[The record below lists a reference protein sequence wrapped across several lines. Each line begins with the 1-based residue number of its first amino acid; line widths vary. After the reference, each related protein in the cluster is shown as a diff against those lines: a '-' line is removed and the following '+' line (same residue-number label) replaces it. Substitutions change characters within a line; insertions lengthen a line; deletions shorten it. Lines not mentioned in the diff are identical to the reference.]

1 MMQRERAMSRDAL
14 MKIGELARRTDKTVR
29 ALHHYESLELLQP
42 AHRSK
47 GGFRLYD
54 ASNLERIAYI
64 DRLQRLGL
72 SLAEIRTLVERWVNG
87 DSPAA
92 SMERLKQSYRD
103 RLAEVRTRLTDM
115 QALERELADSLAFL
129 EGCRTC
135 GEVDEP
141 HDACGGCARTDA
153 AGDGLTLITGLTTAH

>member
-1 MMQRERAMSRDAL
+1 MSRDTL

-29 ALHHYESLELLQP
+29 ALHHYEALDLLQP
-42 AHRSK
+42 AHRTK

-54 ASNLERIAYI
+54 ESNLERIVYI

-72 SLAEIRTLVERWVNG
+72 SLAEIRALVEQWAAG
-87 DSPAA
+87 ATPAA
-92 SMERLKQSYRD
+92 SMESLKQSYRD
-103 RLAEVRTRLTDM
+103 RLADVRAKLNEL
-115 QALERELADSLAFL
+115 QSLERELADSLAFL

-141 HDACGGCARTDA
+141 HDACGGCKRADA
-153 AGDGLTLITGLTTAH
+153 AGDGLTLITGLTAAH

>member
-1 MMQRERAMSRDAL
+1 MSRDTL

-29 ALHHYESLELLQP
+29 ALHHYEELDLLVP

-72 SLAEIRTLVERWVNG
+72 SLAEIRSLLEQWASG
-87 DSPAA
+87 ESPAA
-92 SMERLKQSYRD
+92 SMQRLKQSYRD
-103 RLAEVRTRLTDM
+103 RLAEVREKLTEL

-129 EGCRTC
+129 EGCSGC
-135 GEVDEP
+135 GVVDEP
-141 HDACGGCARTDA
+141 HDACGGCARADEA
-153 AGDGLTLITGLTTAH
+153 ADGLTLITGLTTAH

>member
-1 MMQRERAMSRDAL
+1 MSHDTL
-14 MKIGELARRTDKTVR
+14 MKIGELARRSDKTVR
-29 ALHHYESLELLQP
+29 ALHHYESLELLAP
-42 AHRSK
+42 AHRTK
-47 GGFRLYD
+47 GGFRMYD
-54 ASNLERIAYI
+54 ESNLERIAYI

-72 SLAEIRTLVERWVNG
+72 SLAEIRTLVEQWAQG

-92 SMERLKQSYRD
+92 SMDRLKQSYRT
-103 RLAEVRTRLTDM
+103 RLAEVRNRLGEL

-129 EGCRTC
+129 EGCRSC

-153 AGDGLTLITGLTTAH
+153 AADGLTLITGLTTAH

>member
-1 MMQRERAMSRDAL
+1 MSHDTL

-29 ALHHYESLELLQP
+29 ALHHYENLDLLAP
-42 AHRSK
+42 AHRTK

-54 ASNLERIAYI
+54 EGSVERIAYI

-72 SLAEIRTLVERWVNG
+72 SLAEIRALVEQWATG
-87 DSPAA
+87 ESPAA
-92 SMERLKQSYRD
+92 SMQQLKQSYRS
-103 RLAEVRTRLTDM
+103 RLADVRQKLSDL

-135 GEVDEP
+135 GVVDEP
-141 HDACGGCARTDA
+141 HDACGGCARTDEA
-153 AGDGLTLITGLTTAH
+153 ADGLTLITGLTTAH

>member
-1 MMQRERAMSRDAL
+1 MSHDTL

-29 ALHHYESLELLQP
+29 ALHHYETLELLQP
-42 AHRSK
+42 AHRTK

-54 ASNLERIAYI
+54 ESNLERIVYI

-72 SLAEIRTLVERWVNG
+72 SLAEIRSLVEQWSQG
-87 DSPAA
+87 ESPAA
-92 SMERLKQSYRD
+92 SMDRLKQSYRD
-103 RLAEVRTRLTDM
+103 RLAEVRSRLNELQT
-115 QALERELADSLAFL
+115 LERELADSLAFL
-129 EGCRTC
+129 EGCRSC

-153 AGDGLTLITGLTTAH
+153 AGDGLTLITGLTAAH